1 MSFLFCRQ
9 LPLCRVVRTESA
21 RLHCCWPTVVQAT
34 MGYKCKSKILW
45 LSTSVLVSSD
55 GVVLAK
61 CIPTVLAVG
70 VNNFVI
76 ALKLLKRHLSLSFF
90 LLSLVIVSVRCLFC
104 FSTVN
109 KSWSCQDH
117 WPLSAIPLLIQ
128 VVVQKLYWTCTRTTT
143 TIRVDK

>member
-9 LPLCRVVRTESA
+9 LPLCRVVQTESA

-34 MGYKCKSKILW
+34 MGYKCKSKMLW
-45 LSTSVLVSSD
+45 LSTSVLVSWD

-70 VNNFVI
+70 VINFIFCFEITKKTPV
-76 ALKLLKRHLSLSFF
+76 FF
-90 LLSLVIVSVRCLFC
+90 SLSLVNVRCLFC
-104 FSTVN
+104 FYTVN
-109 KSWSCQDH
+109 KSWSCQDQ

-128 VVVQKLYWTCTRTTT
+128 EVVQKLL
-143 TIRVDK
+143 DLH